1 MTYKSATEFGTKVVN
16 RHSATLQQGA
26 LIAQGDYCENIG
38 LDDFRS
44 LP

>member
-26 LIAQGDYCENIG
+26 
-38 LDDFRS
+38 
-44 LP
+44 